1 MKRKRDSLE
10 KATTSACGDDGDLQ
24 SGAEFEVFLN
34 FRGPDTRLNFTDCLY
49 HSLVGAGIRVF
60 RDNEEIRKGE
70 KIGGE
75 LLRAIE
81 SSKIYVPIFSKNYA
95 SSAWCLRELTHM
107 VECSSKVSDKLILPI
122 FYDVNPDDVK
132 LKTRLYLDD
141 LEKHEKKVM
150 RDEVLGWKEALTEVA
165 TVKGWGMKDKGH
177 GEIIN
182 TIVDEILTKLMKR
195 RSNLPDHLVG
205 IDDHVK
211 AIMDMLNEGSHD
223 VRYLVIHGM
232 GGIGKTTLASA
243 VFNKI
248 SNQFQGCSFLSDI
261 RESMQHGRMVELQKQ
276 LLSEILQGRSLD
288 IHNSV
293 DVGIKIIRERFHDKK
308 VLLVLDDVDKWD
320 QLSKLAG
327 KRNWFGPGSKIII
340 TTRDINFLPIKEEDK
355 ESSFQAHSQEFKIYE
370 MIEMDPFHA
379 LRLFSKHAFRMDW
392 PPHDYDDISHEI
404 IRKTGGLP
412 LALEV
417 IGSSLYCK
425 SKIFWKDTLKKLDF
439 VPKQEVFNKLKI
451 SYDMLEHHQ
460 REIFLDIAC
469 FFIGRGR
476 INPYYMW
483 KASKYFPKSELFVL
497 TQMSLIKIDENDI
510 LRMHDQLRDF
520 GREIVQREDNNFP
533 GKRSRLWE
541 PKIAFDMFRMKEVS
555 KNLKVIEIN
564 SCPSLKRT
572 LDFSKCL
579 NLKRLAISLCS
590 NLLVVDDSL
599 SKLEHLKHLRIICW
613 NTLKWDGCNLFPL
626 SFVFDSLKSLSK
638 LEINGTQ
645 LRKLHHSIGEM
656 THMEYLS
663 LDNCSLLRTLPDS
676 IGDLT
681 LLRRMSLYK
690 TPIKKLPN
698 SIGGLE
704 SLLELYL
711 SDTKIRK
718 IPTSIE
724 SLKKLRKISLSKT
737 PIEKLPNS
745 IGGLESLLELYIN
758 DTKIRELPTSIGN
771 LKKLRKMSIY
781 RTPLK
786 SLPNQIGGLESLLE
800 LYIDDTKIREL
811 PASIG
816 NLKKLRKMSICW
828 TPLKKLPNQIGGLE
842 SLLELNLRETCIT
855 NLPVSIK
862 NLKWLEILCL
872 DYSAI
877 RKLPN
882 AAWRLE
888 NLKALHASFCEN
900 LKGEIP
906 REIGGLS
913 FFMTLELSGSKI
925 TRLPT
930 TMNKLSNLQR
940 LHLDRCDELEQLPKL
955 PVNLKELKFSSHL
968 LWTTLDL
975 SYLGNLVGLHI
986 RGSTPRLS
994 EYGQRAPNIEWI
1006 ERLSHLERLTL
1017 VARDATFP
1025 LINLATVFRLQ
1036 ILEMTC
1042 VDPRSVVGLP
1052 PSLRGL
1058 TLHDVK
1064 SPMGRSLFLNLTN
1077 LSSLCLSNCQ
1087 VREVNLDDLLGQQPE
1102 KLHRL
1107 DLKDSAMLERLLISR
1122 LRGLQELSV
1131 TGCPGLMETQG
1142 LEKSKSLKKLS
1153 IHGCSSLEWLPDSS
1167 KFKKR
1172 QRLYCP
1178 HCPPEQM
1185 PDLDIAESCPLV
1197 IGGRRIAYSFSS
1209 FYKVQLCHKHLR
1221 DDSSLM
1227 SEP

>member
-1 MKRKRDSLE
+1 
-10 KATTSACGDDGDLQ
+10 
-24 SGAEFEVFLN
+24 
-34 FRGPDTRLNFTDCLY
+34 
-49 HSLVGAGIRVF
+49 
-60 RDNEEIRKGE
+60 
-70 KIGGE
+70 
-75 LLRAIE
+75 
-81 SSKIYVPIFSKNYA
+81 
-95 SSAWCLRELTHM
+95 
-107 VECSSKVSDKLILPI
+107 
-122 FYDVNPDDVK
+122 
-132 LKTRLYLDD
+132 
-141 LEKHEKKVM
+141 
-150 RDEVLGWKEALTEVA
+150 
-165 TVKGWGMKDKGH
+165 
-177 GEIIN
+177 
-182 TIVDEILTKLMKR
+182 
-195 RSNLPDHLVG
+195 
-205 IDDHVK
+205 
-211 AIMDMLNEGSHD
+211 
-223 VRYLVIHGM
+223 
-232 GGIGKTTLASA
+232 
-243 VFNKI
+243 
-248 SNQFQGCSFLSDI
+248 
-261 RESMQHGRMVELQKQ
+261 
-276 LLSEILQGRSLD
+276 
-288 IHNSV
+288 
-293 DVGIKIIRERFHDKK
+293 
-308 VLLVLDDVDKWD
+308 
-320 QLSKLAG
+320 
-327 KRNWFGPGSKIII
+327 
-340 TTRDINFLPIKEEDK
+340 
-355 ESSFQAHSQEFKIYE
+355 
-370 MIEMDPFHA
+370 
-379 LRLFSKHAFRMDW
+379 
-392 PPHDYDDISHEI
+392 
-404 IRKTGGLP
+404 
-412 LALEV
+412 
-417 IGSSLYCK
+417 
-425 SKIFWKDTLKKLDF
+425 
-439 VPKQEVFNKLKI
+439 
-451 SYDMLEHHQ
+451 
-460 REIFLDIAC
+460 
-469 FFIGRGR
+469 
-476 INPYYMW
+476 
-483 KASKYFPKSELFVL
+483 
-497 TQMSLIKIDENDI
+497 
-510 LRMHDQLRDF
+510 
-520 GREIVQREDNNFP
+520 
-533 GKRSRLWE
+533 
-541 PKIAFDMFRMKEVS
+541 
-555 KNLKVIEIN
+555 
-564 SCPSLKRT
+564 
-572 LDFSKCL
+572 
-579 NLKRLAISLCS
+579 
-590 NLLVVDDSL
+590 
-599 SKLEHLKHLRIICW
+599 
-613 NTLKWDGCNLFPL
+613 
-626 SFVFDSLKSLSK
+626 
-638 LEINGTQ
+638 
-645 LRKLHHSIGEM
+645 
-656 THMEYLS
+656 
-663 LDNCSLLRTLPDS
+663 
-676 IGDLT
+676 
-681 LLRRMSLYK
+681 
-690 TPIKKLPN
+690 
-698 SIGGLE
+698 
-704 SLLELYL
+704 
-711 SDTKIRK
+711 
-718 IPTSIE
+718 
-724 SLKKLRKISLSKT
+724 
-737 PIEKLPNS
+737 
-745 IGGLESLLELYIN
+745 
-758 DTKIRELPTSIGN
+758 
-771 LKKLRKMSIY
+771 MSI
-781 RTPLK
+781 
-786 SLPNQIGGLESLLE
+786 Q
-800 LYIDDTKIREL
+800 
-811 PASIG
+811 
-816 NLKKLRKMSICW
+816 W

-855 NLPVSIK
+855 KLPVSIK

-882 AAWRLE
+882 AAWMLE
-888 NLKALHASFCEN
+888 NLKALHASFCKN

-986 RGSTPRLS
+986 QGSTPRLS

-1064 SPMGRSLFLNLTN
+1064 SPVGRSLFLNLTN